1 MRNILFILSAFL
13 LFACKDKDNGNSIP
27 SSDYE
32 LSPDGLTLVKWKN
45 ENTTAVDMQADP
57 VLSKV
62 QVIGEKAFYI
72 HKNIVSIT
80 LPTNLKRI
88 EKEAFWYTKIT
99 SITIPTG
106 VQVIKEFAFGSSS
119 LTSVQFSEGLISIE
133 KGAFYSCEILSLKFP
148 ESLQAIGES
157 AFWGNRGLISITIPK
172 GVQNIGTESFFACSK
187 LTTATFRG
195 INPPRV
201 KDPFNTL
208 INPIA
213 RIYVPKGRLEVY
225 KNDEGFKRYSNVLT
239 EEE

>member
-1 MRNILFILSAFL
+1 MRNILFILSAFI
-13 LFACKDKDNGNSIP
+13 LFACKEKDNDNSIP

-32 LSPDGLTLVKWKN
+32 LSADGLTLVKWKN
-45 ENTTAVDMQADP
+45 ENTTILDMQADP

-80 LPTNLKRI
+80 LPTNLKSI
-88 EKEAFWYTKIT
+88 EKEAFWYAKIRHI
-99 SITIPTG
+99 SIPAG

-133 KGAFYSCEILSLKFP
+133 KGAFYSCEILSLNFP

-157 AFWGNRGLISITIPK
+157 AFWGNKAIVSVTIPK
-172 GVQNIGTESFFACSK
+172 GVQNIAEESFFACSK
-187 LTTATFRG
+187 LTSVTFKG
-195 INPPRV
+195 TNPP
-201 KDPFNTL
+201 KINLPFNYIDSIT
-208 INPIA
+208 
-213 RIYVPKGRLEVY
+213 RIFVPKGRLEVY
-225 KNDEGFKRYSNVLT
+225 KNDEGFKKYVNTIS

>member
-13 LFACKDKDNGNSIP
+13 LFACKEKDNDNSIP

-80 LPTNLKRI
+80 LPTNLKSI

-119 LTSVQFSEGLISIE
+119 LTSVQFSEGLISID

-157 AFWGNRGLISITIPK
+157 AFWGNRSLISITIPK

-187 LTTATFRG
+187 LTSAIFKG
-195 INPPRV
+195 MNPPKV
-201 KDPFNTL
+201 KWPFN
-208 INPIA
+208 PIDSITH
-213 RIYVPKGRLEVY
+213 IYVSKGRLEVY
-225 KNDEGFKRYSNVLT
+225 KNDEGFKRYTNIIS

>member
-1 MRNILFILSAFL
+1 MRNILFILSAFMF
-13 LFACKDKDNGNSIP
+13 FACKDKDSGIS

-45 ENTTAVDMQADP
+45 ENTTALDMQADP
-57 VLSKV
+57 ILSKV

-72 HKNIVSIT
+72 HKNIVNIT
-80 LPTNLKRI
+80 LPTNLKSI

-119 LTSVQFSEGLISIE
+119 LTSVQFSEGLISID

-187 LTTATFRG
+187 LTTAIFKG
-195 INPPRV
+195 MNPPKV
-201 KDPFNTL
+201 KWPFN
-208 INPIA
+208 PIDSITH
-213 RIYVPKGRLEVY
+213 IYVPKGRLEVY
-225 KNDEGFKRYSNVLT
+225 KNDEGFKRYTNIIS

>member
-1 MRNILFILSAFL
+1 MKKIFL
-13 LFACKDKDNGNSIP
+13 ALIAIATFVACNKDKDNGVS

-45 ENTTAVDMQADP
+45 DNTTALDMQADP
-57 VLSKV
+57 ILSKV

-72 HKNIVSIT
+72 HKNIVNIT
-80 LPTNLKRI
+80 LPTNLKSI

-119 LTSVQFSEGLISIE
+119 LTSVQFSEGLISID
-133 KGAFYSCEILSLKFP
+133 KGAFYDCEIPSLNFP

-157 AFWGNRGLISITIPK
+157 AFWGNRSLISITIPK

-187 LTTATFRG
+187 LTTATFKG
-195 INPPRV
+195 INPPKV

-208 INPIA
+208 IDPIA

-225 KNDEGFKRYSNVLT
+225 KKAEDFKPYINIIS

>member
-80 LPTNLKRI
+80 LPTNLKSI

-119 LTSVQFSEGLISIE
+119 LTSVQFLEGLISID
-133 KGAFYSCEILSLKFP
+133 KGAFYSCKILSLKFP

-157 AFWGNRGLISITIPK
+157 AFWGNKTIISVIIPK
-172 GVQNIGTESFFACSK
+172 GVQNIAEESFFACSK
-187 LTTATFRG
+187 LTSVTFKG
-195 INPPRV
+195 TNPP
-201 KDPFNTL
+201 KINLPFNYIDSIT
-208 INPIA
+208 

-225 KNDEGFKRYSNVLT
+225 KNDEGFKKYVNIIS

>member
-13 LFACKDKDNGNSIP
+13 LFACKDKDNDNRIP

-80 LPTNLKRI
+80 LPTNLRSI
-88 EKEAFWYTKIT
+88 EKEAFWYAKIRH
-99 SITIPTG
+99 ITIPVG

-119 LTSVQFSEGLISIE
+119 LTSVQFSEGLISID
-133 KGAFYSCEILSLKFP
+133 KGAFYDCEISSLNFP
-148 ESLQAIGES
+148 
-157 AFWGNRGLISITIPK
+157 
-172 GVQNIGTESFFACSK
+172 
-187 LTTATFRG
+187 
-195 INPPRV
+195 
-201 KDPFNTL
+201 
-208 INPIA
+208 
-213 RIYVPKGRLEVY
+213 
-225 KNDEGFKRYSNVLT
+225 
-239 EEE
+239 

>member
-1 MRNILFILSAFL
+1 MKKIFL
-13 LFACKDKDNGNSIP
+13 ALIATATFVACNKDKDNGIS

-45 ENTTAVDMQADP
+45 EATTSVDMQADP
-57 VLSKV
+57 ILSKV

-72 HKNIVSIT
+72 HKNIVNIT
-80 LPTNLKRI
+80 LPTN
-88 EKEAFWYTKIT
+88 EKKAFWYTKIT

-119 LTSVQFSEGLISIE
+119 LTSVQFSEGLISID
-133 KGAFYSCEILSLKFP
+133 KGAFYDCEIPSLNFP

-157 AFWGNRGLISITIPK
+157 AFWGNGTIISVTIPK
-172 GVQNIGTESFFACSK
+172 NIQNIAEGAFFACSK

-225 KNDEGFKRYSNVLT
+225 KNDEGFKRYTNIIS

>member
-80 LPTNLKRI
+80 LPTNLKSI

-187 LTTATFRG
+187 LTSAIFKG
-195 INPPRV
+195 MNPPKV
-201 KDPFNTL
+201 KWPFN
-208 INPIA
+208 PIDSITH
-213 RIYVPKGRLEVY
+213 IYVPKGRLEVY
-225 KNDEGFKRYSNVLT
+225 KNDEGFKRYTNIIS

>member
-1 MRNILFILSAFL
+1 MRNILFILSAFM
-13 LFACKDKDNGNSIP
+13 LFACKDKDSGIS

-32 LSPDGLTLVKWKN
+32 LSPDGLTLIKWKN
-45 ENTTAVDMQADP
+45 ENTTILDMQADP
-57 VLSKV
+57 ILSKV

-72 HKNIVSIT
+72 HKNIVNIT
-80 LPTNLKRI
+80 LPTNLKSI

-119 LTSVQFSEGLISIE
+119 LTSVQFSEGLISID
-133 KGAFYSCEILSLKFP
+133 KGAFYDCEIPSLNFP
-148 ESLQAIGES
+148 ESLHGLGES
-157 AFWGNRGLISITIPK
+157 AFWGNGTIISVTIPK
-172 GVQNIGTESFFACSK
+172 NIQNIAEGAFFACSK

>member
-1 MRNILFILSAFL
+1 MKNILFILSAFI
-13 LFACKDKDNGNSIP
+13 LFACKDKDNDNSIP

-57 VLSKV
+57 ILSKV

-80 LPTNLKRI
+80 LPTNLKSI

-157 AFWGNRGLISITIPK
+157 AFWGNRSLISITIPK

-187 LTTATFRG
+187 LTSVTFKG
-195 INPPRV
+195 TNPP
-201 KDPFNTL
+201 KINLPFNYIDSIT
-208 INPIA
+208 

-225 KNDEGFKRYSNVLT
+225 KNDKGFKHYSNIIS

>member
-13 LFACKDKDNGNSIP
+13 LFACKDKDNGNSMP

-80 LPTNLKRI
+80 LPTNLRSI
-88 EKEAFWYTKIT
+88 EKGAFWYAKIRH
-99 SITIPTG
+99 ITIPVG

-119 LTSVQFSEGLISIE
+119 LTSVQFSEGLISID
-133 KGAFYSCEILSLKFP
+133 KGAFYDCEISSLNFP

-157 AFWGNRGLISITIPK
+157 AFWGNRSLISITIPK

-195 INPPRV
+195 INPPKV

-208 INPIA
+208 IDPIA

-225 KNDEGFKRYSNVLT
+225 KKAEDFKPYINIIS